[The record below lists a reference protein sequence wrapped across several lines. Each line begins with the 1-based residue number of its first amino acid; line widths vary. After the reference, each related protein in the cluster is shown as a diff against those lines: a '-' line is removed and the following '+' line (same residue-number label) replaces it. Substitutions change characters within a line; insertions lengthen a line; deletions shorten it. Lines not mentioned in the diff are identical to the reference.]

1 MKKHFIKNSTT
12 NHHEPSRKAT
22 RFRITGSWCSR
33 GSWSNKNNIVLGII
47 ISLLIIVTAAALG
60 STNISLVETFNILLH
75 KIFRIPLAENI
86 TPQNVLIVWQLRL
99 PRVLLAFLVGGSLA
113 MSGAVCQSILRN
125 PLASPYILGVSSGA
139 SLGAGIII
147 ISGITFPILG
157 SFSLPLTGFV
167 FGLLTVFFV
176 ATFSSRIDKSMSSNT
191 IILCGMVLSLFLNA
205 ILTTLSAVFSDD
217 LRRIALWQ
225 MGSFAMRGWSYV
237 GLLIPFF
244 CLGTIGIFLYTKE
257 MDILSFGDDQAKS
270 AGVETGALR
279 KKLLALCAVLT
290 GASVAL
296 SGVIGFVDLIAPHA
310 ARRIIGSRHIHL
322 IPLSFILGGSLMV
335 CTDLVARTV
344 ISPSELP
351 VGAITA
357 LIGAPF
363 FAWVYFRKRGSHGGT
378 GDTE

>member
-1 MKKHFIKNSTT
+1 MKKI
-12 NHHEPSRKAT
+12 
-22 RFRITGSWCSR
+22 ITGA
-33 GSWSNKNNIVLGII
+33 V
-47 ISLLIIVTAAALG
+47 ISLLIITAAVSLG
-60 STNISLVETFNILLH
+60 STNISFGDTIAISLH
-75 KIFRIPLAENI
+75 KIFRVPLSENI
-86 TPQNVLIVWQLRL
+86 DSRNVSIVWLLRL

-139 SLGAGIII
+139 SLGAGVIII
-147 ISGITFPILG
+147 TGISFPMLG
-157 SFSLPLTGFV
+157 GFTLPLTGFI
-167 FGLLTVFFV
+167 FGLLTVFLV
-176 ATFSSRIDKSMSSNT
+176 ASFSSRIDKSMSNNT

-225 MGSFAMRGWSYV
+225 MGSFALRGWTYT
-237 GLLIPFF
+237 GLLMPFLIVGAAGIFF
-244 CLGTIGIFLYTKE
+244 CVKE
-257 MDILSFGDDQAKS
+257 MDMLSFGDDQAKS
-270 AGVETGALR
+270 SGVETGSIR

-310 ARRIIGSRHIHL
+310 ARRITGSSHRLL
-322 IPLSFILGGSLMV
+322 IPMSFILGGSLMV
-335 CTDLVARTV
+335 CADLIARTV

-351 VGAITA
+351 VGALTA

-363 FAWVYFRKRGSHGGT
+363 FAWVYFKRKRT
-378 GDTE
+378 

>member
-1 MKKHFIKNSTT
+1 MGNKK
-12 NHHEPSRKAT
+12 
-22 RFRITGSWCSR
+22 RIAIG
-33 GSWSNKNNIVLGII
+33 VV
-47 ISLLIIVTAAALG
+47 ISLLIIVAGASLG
-60 STNISLVETFNILLH
+60 STNISPSDTFSIILH
-75 KIFRIPLAENI
+75 KIFRMPLAQDI
-86 TPQNVLIVWQLRL
+86 DSRSVSIVWILRL

-113 MSGAVCQSILRN
+113 VSGAVCQSILRN

-147 ISGITFPILG
+147 ISGITIPLLG
-157 SFSLPLTGFV
+157 GFSLPLTGFV
-167 FGLLTVFFV
+167 FGLAAVYFT
-176 ATFSSRIDKSMSSNT
+176 ASFSSRIDKSISNNR

-205 ILTTLSAVFSDD
+205 VLTTLSAVFSDD

-225 MGSFAMRGWSYV
+225 MGSFALRGWNYIAMLLPF
-237 GLLIPFF
+237 LLI
-244 CLGTIGIFLYTKE
+244 GTAGIFCYTKE

-310 ARRIIGSRHIHL
+310 ARRITGSRHIHL
-322 IPLSFILGGSLMV
+322 IPMSFILGGSLMV
-335 CTDLVARTV
+335 CTDLAARTI

-363 FAWVYFRKRGSHGGT
+363 FAWVYFRRRKI
-378 GDTE
+378 

>member
-1 MKKHFIKNSTT
+1 MRMKKSHIM
-12 NHHEPSRKAT
+12 
-22 RFRITGSWCSR
+22 
-33 GSWSNKNNIVLGII
+33 II
-47 ISLLIIVTAAALG
+47 SAVISLLIIIIASSLG
-60 STNISLVETFNILLH
+60 SSGIKFTDTILITLH
-75 KIFRIPLAENI
+75 KIIRIPLSENI
-86 TPQNVLIVWQLRL
+86 DPVNVSIVWLLRL
-99 PRVLLAFLVGGSLA
+99 PRVLLAFLAGGCLA

-147 ISGITFPILG
+147 VSGLSLSVLG
-157 SFSLPLTGFV
+157 GFTLPLTGFI
-167 FGLLTVFFV
+167 FGLATVFFV
-176 ATFSSRIDKSMSSNT
+176 AAFSSRMDKSMSNNT
-191 IILCGMVLSLFLNA
+191 IILCGMVLSLFLSA

-225 MGSFAMRGWSYV
+225 MGSFAMRGWNYV
-237 GLLIPFF
+237 LLLLPFF
-244 CLGTIGIFLYTKE
+244 IIGAAGIFLYTKE

-270 AGVETGALR
+270 AGVETGSLR

-296 SGVIGFVDLIAPHA
+296 SGVIGFVDLIVPHA
-310 ARRIIGSRHIHL
+310 ARRIIGANHKYL
-322 IPLSFILGGSLMV
+322 IPMSFLSGGSLMV
-335 CTDLVARTV
+335 ITDLIARTV

-363 FAWVYFRKRGSHGGT
+363 FAWIYFRRGRAGN
-378 GDTE
+378 

>member
-1 MKKHFIKNSTT
+1 MSK
-12 NHHEPSRKAT
+12 R
-22 RFRITGSWCSR
+22 
-33 GSWSNKNNIVLGII
+33 GII
-47 ISLLIIVTAAALG
+47 IAGTVVSILIIAAASSLG
-60 STNISLVETFNILLH
+60 SSGISLRDMALIILH
-75 KIFRIPLAENI
+75 KVFRLPLAQGVD
-86 TPQNVLIVWQLRL
+86 PRSVSIVWLLRL
-99 PRVLLAFLVGGSLA
+99 PRVLLAFIVGGSLA

-147 ISGITFPILG
+147 ISGISLSFLG
-157 SFSLPLTGFV
+157 GFTLPLTGFV
-167 FGLLTVFFV
+167 FGLATVFFV
-176 ATFSSRIDKSMSSNT
+176 AAFSSHIDKSMSNNT

-205 ILTTLSAVFSDD
+205 ALTTLSAIFSDD

-237 GLLIPFF
+237 RMILPFF
-244 CLGTIGIFLYTKE
+244 VIGTVRILFCTRE
-257 MDILSFGDDQAKS
+257 MDILSFGDEQAKS

-279 KKLLALCAVLT
+279 KKLLASCAILT
-290 GASVAL
+290 GAAVAL

-310 ARRIIGSRHIHL
+310 ARRIIGAKHKHL
-322 IPLSFILGGSLMV
+322 IPMSFILGGSLMV
-335 CTDLVARTV
+335 LTDLIARTI

-363 FAWVYFRKRGSHGGT
+363 FAWVYFRRGKA
-378 GDTE
+378 